1 MPARLSVKHTVKP
14 KYRTPKYSVKKSSQY
29 HVFKA
34 SDGTLKIRHKEVR
47 SLNV

>member
-1 MPARLSVKHTVKP
+1 MGVRMGVRHIVRP

-29 HVFKA
+29 HVFRA
-34 SDGTLKIRHKEVR
+34 SDGTLKIRHKETR

>member
-1 MPARLSVKHTVKP
+1 MPAHMSVKHTVRP
-14 KYRTPKYSVKKSSQY
+14 KYRTPKYSVKKSSTY

>member
-1 MPARLSVKHTVKP
+1 MGVRMGIRHTVRP

-29 HVFKA
+29 HVFRA
-34 SDGTLKIRHKEVR
+34 SDGTLKIRHKEIR